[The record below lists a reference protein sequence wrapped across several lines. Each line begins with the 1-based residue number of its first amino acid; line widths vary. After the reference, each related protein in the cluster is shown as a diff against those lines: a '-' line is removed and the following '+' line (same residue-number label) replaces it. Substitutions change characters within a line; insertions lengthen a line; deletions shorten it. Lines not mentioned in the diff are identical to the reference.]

1 MSNYEKYKQ
10 LKLNSGTHSPSIAT
24 ILKEIPD
31 VKIEVDACFLSNP
44 YATKLFFSHFKE
56 DLIQT
61 GKIFDLLEFYP
72 SQNKIVADYISK
84 VIKVSKENIFV
95 CNGAIEGIQAV
106 LHSLIGGKLSIPIP
120 TFSSYYEFCNN
131 NLKPLYFPTKKE
143 DGYALNLADYQN
155 FIDKNEVN
163 NVLIINPNNP
173 NGTYINRGEIISF
186 IEKNKNLDSI
196 LIDESFIHFS
206 YEDNDLGIKSV
217 QDLVYKYDNLF
228 VFKSMSK
235 DFGIAGLRA
244 GYVLMS
250 PKNVSN
256 LLKSGFLWNLNG
268 LTEYFFKLYSDE
280 NFQSEY
286 ALIREKYIRE
296 TIQFIKQ
303 FSELPGI
310 KVIESKSNFVLV
322 EILGGQ
328 SSEDIMLQLLFEYG
342 IYVRNC
348 SDKIGLDG
356 QYIRVAA
363 RSEQENKK
371 IINAFEKIFN

>member
-1 MSNYEKYKQ
+1 MSHYEKYKQ

-44 YATKLFFSHFKE
+44 YATKLFFSHFTK

-72 SQNKIVADYISK
+72 SQNKIVADYISN
-84 VIKVSKENIFV
+84 VINVSKENIFV

-120 TFSSYYEFCNN
+120 TFSSYYEFCNE

-143 DGYALNLADYQN
+143 DGYALNLAEYQN
-155 FIDKNEVN
+155 FIDENEVN

-206 YEDNDLGIKSV
+206 YEDNDLDIKSV
-217 QDLVYKYDNLF
+217 QDLVGSYDNLF

-250 PKNVSN
+250 PKKVSK

-280 NFQSEY
+280 NFQSDY
-286 ALIREKYIRE
+286 ALVREKYIRE
-296 TIQFIKQ
+296 TMQFINQ
-303 FSELPGI
+303 FSKLPGI

-322 EILGGQ
+322 EILGDQ

-371 IINAFEKIFN
+371 IIHAFEKIFN